1 MKKHL
6 LLSFL
11 VCTLFFPF
19 SCAQDPI
26 FYNIS
31 NETKPDVS
39 MILGE
44 PSSFAEVDGKLY
56 TANGYL
62 WIFEGGDWSR
72 KSISGLEKLFIKEV
86 VGKDGHL
93 FVRGEQDSGDITQYQ
108 IKTSIYK
115 IDTFNDTA
123 KEITY
128 ANNDDYS
135 VFHTLSIAEDRLFT
149 SVSKYSLTDGLRY
162 LSMEL
167 GAETFTAFGPDSVG
181 TISDGK
187 AISAAIKLGESYL
200 FSRSDG
206 VFKTD
211 LSENEPTPIKK
222 IKNCS
227 GIVKIGDNFLAYSR
241 SGNILSGTEAVVLK
255 NNTISSAGFEGKPAV
270 YDDGNCSLLLL
281 PFTYSTIYGYREI
294 VLDSVDKLAE
304 NLGTN
309 IPGDYAPKSSSKSMT
324 QYKSSIGRLKV
335 SAMYHWKLPNET
347 YLLFA
352 GTSRGLYYS
361 ADRGDWKAWS
371 TDSAGLFN

>member
-115 IDTFNDTA
+115 IDTSNDTA

-135 VFHTLSIAEDRLFT
+135 VFHTL
-149 SVSKYSLTDGLRY
+149 
-162 LSMEL
+162 
-167 GAETFTAFGPDSVG
+167 
-181 TISDGK
+181 
-187 AISAAIKLGESYL
+187 
-200 FSRSDG
+200 
-206 VFKTD
+206 
-211 LSENEPTPIKK
+211 
-222 IKNCS
+222 
-227 GIVKIGDNFLAYSR
+227 
-241 SGNILSGTEAVVLK
+241 
-255 NNTISSAGFEGKPAV
+255 
-270 YDDGNCSLLLL
+270 
-281 PFTYSTIYGYREI
+281 
-294 VLDSVDKLAE
+294 
-304 NLGTN
+304 
-309 IPGDYAPKSSSKSMT
+309 
-324 QYKSSIGRLKV
+324 
-335 SAMYHWKLPNET
+335 
-347 YLLFA
+347 
-352 GTSRGLYYS
+352 
-361 ADRGDWKAWS
+361 
-371 TDSAGLFN
+371 